1 MADNSEGF
9 MAWGERVLRSE
20 ARTPLADL
28 AKAAASRL
36 KTLVLPAAG
45 IAAAIVVVPM
55 CYVNINAGS
64 GGVAWHRFSDGT
76 VHGPAV
82 SEGLHLK
89 WPWNRI
95 QIFDLKM
102 QDLNTIYECIS
113 NDGLVVKVTAS
124 LRYDVSP
131 DKLSHLYQDIG
142 TNYEKILVGPS
153 LGSIVREIVSRYRAD
168 ELYSFARHRFERE
181 VLEAVSDRLE
191 YGRGNGVPAGAP
203 DKKDGYI
210 HIENLAVLDIVLP
223 PTVLAAIENKM
234 QQDQVAQEYE
244 FRLKREAM
252 EVQRK
257 ELEVQGVENYKRVAE
272 APWFKDYMKL
282 IEIQS
287 NYRIAE
293 SPNSK
298 IIFMGNSGQHA
309 PGMQLSLP
317 AAP

>member
-1 MADNSEGF
+1 MADTSDGF

-20 ARTPLADL
+20 DRTPLADL
-28 AKAAASRL
+28 EKAAASRL
-36 KTLVLPAAG
+36 RALVLPAAG
-45 IAAAIVVVPM
+45 IAAAVVIVPM

-64 GGVAWHRFSDGT
+64 GGVAWHRFGGGT
-76 VHGPAV
+76 VHGPV
-82 SEGLHLK
+82 LSEGLHVQ

-102 QDLNTIYECIS
+102 QDLTTVYECIS

-124 LRYDVSP
+124 LRYEVSP
-131 DKLSHLYQDIG
+131 DRVSHLYQDIG
-142 TNYEKILVGPS
+142 TNYEKVLVGPS
-153 LGSIVREIVSRYRAD
+153 LGSITREIVSRYRAD

-181 VLEAVSDRLE
+181 VLEAISDRLE

-203 DKKDGYI
+203 DVKDGYI
-210 HIENLAVLDIVLP
+210 HIENLAILDIVLP
-223 PTVLAAIENKM
+223 PTVLAAIESKM

-257 ELEVQGVENYKRVAE
+257 DLEVQGMENYKRVAE
-272 APWFKDYMKL
+272 APWFKDYMKF
-282 IEIQS
+282 IEIQG

-298 IIFMGNSGQHA
+298 IIFMGNSAHNP